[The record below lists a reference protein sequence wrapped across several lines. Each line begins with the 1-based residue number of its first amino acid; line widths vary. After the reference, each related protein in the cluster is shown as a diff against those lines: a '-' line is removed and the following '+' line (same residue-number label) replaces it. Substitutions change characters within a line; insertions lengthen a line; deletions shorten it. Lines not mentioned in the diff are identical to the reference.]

1 MCIFSF
7 WSVLEQLVN
16 CFLNASA
23 RNIMNCSKTEVFFT
37 PIFSYFSSTD
47 KWSQLALM
55 MEGVLQQLVN
65 CFLEAS
71 GGSLTFSHRLVISSP
86 KSAWVELQTN
96 LKHRECVIFHFGVC
110 WNSLS
115 TASWRHLQE
124 ISWIPQKQKFF
135 LPLFH
140 PQTSRLFIKWQMK
153 SIGTNV
159 GRCAAAARQLLLEG
173 PPPLSWPI
181 QNLWPRNFFCMGNLM

>member
-55 MEGVLQQLVN
+55 MEGVLQQLVVS
-65 CFLEAS
+65 FMSYHSLMLHDITYISLWAGPPPIAS
-71 GGSLTFSHRLVISSP
+71 RKRLTSCSNTPS
-86 KSAWVELQTN
+86 
-96 LKHRECVIFHFGVC
+96 RE
-110 WNSLS
+110 
-115 TASWRHLQE
+115 
-124 ISWIPQKQKFF
+124 F
-135 LPLFH
+135 LPSYEYLISFVW
-140 PQTSRLFIKWQMK
+140 PTELYFWDTNFIFWDNSWYSLKMPSGSSWQ
-153 SIGTNV
+153 
-159 GRCAAAARQLLLEG
+159 AAAAYSRTK
-173 PPPLSWPI
+173 I
-181 QNLWPRNFFCMGNLM
+181 